1 MPTMCLKF
9 VSEEGLAHI
18 SESPLPVDLTA
29 ATTTCVPFPVDFT
42 AATTT
47 CVPFPVDFTAT
58 TTAGVALPVDVT
70 TVNEPLDGILC

>member
-18 SESPLPVDLTA
+18 SESPL
-29 ATTTCVPFPVDFT
+29 PVDFT

>member
-18 SESPLPVDLTA
+18 SESPL
-29 ATTTCVPFPVDFT
+29 
-42 AATTT
+42 
-47 CVPFPVDFTAT
+47 PVDFTAT